1 MDNIIEP
8 TMDYDFSKLYL
19 GPPSTLTGGSYFT
32 KIMYGTNE
40 PLYIQTPK
48 CLTKQ
53 GFVKNG
59 KKMYVD
65 LMFDNNDTVFINW
78 MENLESRCQE
88 LLLQKSNIW
97 FEGKL
102 EKDDVETAF
111 TSVFKIFK
119 SGKYYLMRANVRQT
133 IKIYNEMHEILASEN
148 IDTNNTIISIL
159 EIQGIKFTSRN
170 FQIEIEVKQSV
181 VVSPDPFL
189 DKCFIRIPKSGSQLP
204 SQKVLSEPESVE
216 TIISPN
222 QEQKIDLELNNLDD
236 IVDNT
241 NNTDN
246 IDDFIKETVNELSST
261 TSNVIETT
269 NTIEDGNIVE
279 ESNTIQDSNTT
290 QSINKNNI
298 GQLDLN
304 VDMNMDLDLENNDQI
319 LKEVELTID
328 NNLEE
333 ITLKKPT
340 DVYHEIYKRAREKAK
355 EAKHIALQA
364 YLELK
369 NIKRKYMIQDD
380 DDDMDDMDDDDYN
393 DDNYNDDNMDDSN
406 N

>member
-8 TMDYDFSKLYL
+8 TMEYDFSKLYL

-111 TSVFKIFK
+111 TAVFKIFK

-189 DKCFIRIPKSGSQLP
+189 DKCFIRIPKSVSQLP
-204 SQKVLSEPESVE
+204 SQKESELEAVPTNIKS
-216 TIISPN
+216 N

-236 IVDNT
+236 IVDNR

-261 TSNVIETT
+261 TNNFIETT
-269 NTIEDGNIVE
+269 NTIED
-279 ESNTIQDSNTT
+279 SNTNTIEDGIIR

-304 VDMNMDLDLENNDQI
+304 VGMDMDLDLDLENNDQI

-380 DDDMDDMDDDDYN
+380 DDDMDDMDNMDDDYNDDDYN
-393 DDNYNDDNMDDSN
+393 DDNMDDNN

>member
-32 KIMYGTNE
+32 KLMHGTNL

-59 KKMYVD
+59 KKIYVD
-65 LMFDNNDTVFINW
+65 LMFDNNDTVFIHW
-78 MENLESRCQE
+78 MENLETRCQE
-88 LLLQKSNIW
+88 LLLQKSNVW

-102 EKDDVETAF
+102 ERDDVETAF
-111 TSVFKIFK
+111 TTVFKIFK

-133 IKIYNEMHEILASEN
+133 IKIYNEMNEIVPLEN
-148 IDTNNTIISIL
+148 VDINNTIISIL

-189 DKCFIRIPKSGSQLP
+189 DKCFVKIPKTNQSYIEESRP
-204 SQKVLSEPESVE
+204 TSTSTSTSIPIPEINTEAPKIELELDIKMDNNNNNNNNNVE
-216 TIISPN
+216 TDI
-222 QEQKIDLELNNLDD
+222 LDE
-236 IVDNT
+236 
-241 NNTDN
+241 
-246 IDDFIKETVNELSST
+246 FIKETANELSST
-261 TSNVIETT
+261 LMLGNTEVVKVDDEKPEVKTENQVDIDIDNLVI
-269 NTIEDGNIVE
+269 DLE
-279 ESNTIQDSNTT
+279 E
-290 QSINKNNI
+290 NKN
-298 GQLDLN
+298 DAS
-304 VDMNMDLDLENNDQI
+304 

-328 NNLEE
+328 NSLEE
-333 ITLKKPT
+333 ITLKKPI
-340 DVYHEIYKRAREKAK
+340 DVYQEIYQKAREKAK
-355 EAKHIALQA
+355 ETKKIALEA

-369 NIKRKYMIQDD
+369 NIKRKYMIDDDEEDSDD
-380 DDDMDDMDDDDYN
+380 DDYSYEGNDMDDDI
-393 DDNYNDDNMDDSN
+393 
-406 N
+406 

>member
-189 DKCFIRIPKSGSQLP
+189 DKCFIRIPKSVSQLP
-204 SQKVLSEPESVE
+204 SQKESESESVPTNIKSNHE
-216 TIISPN
+216 
-222 QEQKIDLELNNLDD
+222 EKIDLELNKLDD
-236 IVDNT
+236 VIDNI
-241 NNTDN
+241 NNRDN

-261 TSNVIETT
+261 TNNTIEDSNT
-269 NTIEDGNIVE
+269 NTIEDSNI
-279 ESNTIQDSNTT
+279 T

-304 VDMNMDLDLENNDQI
+304 VGMNMDLDLDLENNDQI

-380 DDDMDDMDDDDYN
+380 DDDMDDMDDPD
-393 DDNYNDDNMDDSN
+393 YNDDNMDDDYNDDNMDDN
-406 N
+406 NN

>member
-8 TMDYDFSKLYL
+8 TMDYNFSKLYL

-32 KIMYGTNE
+32 KLMHGTNL

-59 KKMYVD
+59 KKIYVD
-65 LMFDNNDTVFINW
+65 LMFDNNDTVFIHW
-78 MENLESRCQE
+78 MENLETRCQE
-88 LLLQKSNIW
+88 LLLQKSNVW

-111 TSVFKIFK
+111 TTVFKIFK

-133 IKIYNEMHEILASEN
+133 IKIYNEMNEIVPLEN
-148 IDTNNTIISIL
+148 VDINNTIISIL

-189 DKCFIRIPKSGSQLP
+189 DKCFVKIPKTNQSYIEESRP
-204 SQKVLSEPESVE
+204 TSTSTSTSIPIPEINTEAPKIELELDIKMDNNNNNNNNNVE
-216 TIISPN
+216 TDI
-222 QEQKIDLELNNLDD
+222 LDE
-236 IVDNT
+236 
-241 NNTDN
+241 
-246 IDDFIKETVNELSST
+246 FIKETANELSST
-261 TSNVIETT
+261 LMLGNTEVVKVDDEKPEVKTENQVDIDIDNLVI
-269 NTIEDGNIVE
+269 DLE
-279 ESNTIQDSNTT
+279 E
-290 QSINKNNI
+290 NKN
-298 GQLDLN
+298 DAS
-304 VDMNMDLDLENNDQI
+304 

-328 NNLEE
+328 NSLEE
-333 ITLKKPT
+333 ITLKKPI
-340 DVYHEIYKRAREKAK
+340 DVYQEIYQKAREKAK
-355 EAKHIALQA
+355 ETKKIALEA

-369 NIKRKYMIQDD
+369 NIKRKYMIDDDEEDSDD
-380 DDDMDDMDDDDYN
+380 DDYSYEGNDMDDDI
-393 DDNYNDDNMDDSN
+393 
-406 N
+406 

>member
-32 KIMYGTNE
+32 KLMHGTNL

-59 KKMYVD
+59 KKIYVD
-65 LMFDNNDTVFINW
+65 LMFDNNDTVFIHW
-78 MENLESRCQE
+78 MENLETRCQE
-88 LLLQKSNIW
+88 LLLQKSNVW

-111 TSVFKIFK
+111 TTVFKIFK

-133 IKIYNEMHEILASEN
+133 IKIYNEMNEIVPLEN
-148 IDTNNTIISIL
+148 VDINNTIISIL

-189 DKCFIRIPKSGSQLP
+189 DKCFVKIPKTNQSYIEESRP
-204 SQKVLSEPESVE
+204 TSTSTSTSIPIPEINTEAPKIELELDIKMDNNNNNNNNNVE
-216 TIISPN
+216 TDI
-222 QEQKIDLELNNLDD
+222 LDE
-236 IVDNT
+236 
-241 NNTDN
+241 
-246 IDDFIKETVNELSST
+246 FIKETANELSST
-261 TSNVIETT
+261 LMLGNTEVVKVDDEKPEVKTENQVDIDIDNLVI
-269 NTIEDGNIVE
+269 DLE
-279 ESNTIQDSNTT
+279 E
-290 QSINKNNI
+290 NKN
-298 GQLDLN
+298 DAS
-304 VDMNMDLDLENNDQI
+304 

-328 NNLEE
+328 NSLEE
-333 ITLKKPT
+333 ITLKKPI
-340 DVYHEIYKRAREKAK
+340 DVYQEIYQKAREKAK
-355 EAKHIALQA
+355 ETKKIALEA

-369 NIKRKYMIQDD
+369 NIKRKYMIDDDEEDSDD
-380 DDDMDDMDDDDYN
+380 DDYSYEGNDMDDDI
-393 DDNYNDDNMDDSN
+393 
-406 N
+406 